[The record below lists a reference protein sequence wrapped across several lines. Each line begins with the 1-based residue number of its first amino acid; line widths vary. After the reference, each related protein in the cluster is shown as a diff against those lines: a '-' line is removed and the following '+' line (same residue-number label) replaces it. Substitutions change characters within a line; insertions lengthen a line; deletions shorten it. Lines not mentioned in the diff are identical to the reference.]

1 MTFLLMTFY
10 TYLLKVFGLKE
21 LLKVAGIQTNPKI
34 LEKEENLKKC
44 LELMH
49 AASKNGSQLLVFP
62 ECSITGYCFSSL
74 DEGLDVAEPI
84 PGPSTNEIGSLC
96 KDLGIYT
103 IIGLLE
109 IDRDKCYN
117 ALAFFGPEGIIGKYR
132 KIHLP
137 YLGIDRYATPGD
149 KPLKVYTT
157 EIGKIGLNICFDV
170 RLPESARVMAL
181 MGAEII
187 VLPTNWPRGAEAIPK
202 YVINARAYENRVNYV
217 AVNRVGVERGF
228 RFIGRS
234 KIADYTGQTLAKASA
249 VNEEIIYASLNLKG
263 AQEKHV
269 IIIPGKFELPLF
281 ETRRPE
287 FYGLISQKNRN

>member
-1 MTFLLMTFY
+1 MQLNPFQ
-10 TYLLKVFGLKE
+10 GQ
-21 LLKVAGIQTNPKI
+21 AQTRLVPCAKI
-34 LEKEENLKKC
+34 LEYI
-44 LELMH
+44 
-49 AASKNGSQLLVFP
+49 QFV
-62 ECSITGYCFSSL
+62 
-74 DEGLDVAEPI
+74 
-84 PGPSTNEIGSLC
+84 
-96 KDLGIYT
+96 
-103 IIGLLE
+103 GLLE

-181 MGAEII
+181 MGAEVI
-187 VLPTNWPRGAEAIPK
+187 VLPTNWPSGAEAIPK
-202 YVINARAYENRVNYV
+202 YIINARAYENRVNYV

-234 KIADYTGQTLAKASA
+234 KIVDYAGQTLAEASA
-249 VNEEIIYASLNLKG
+249 VNEEIIYAQLDLKG

-269 IIIPGKFELPLF
+269 TIIPGKFELPLF
-281 ETRRPE
+281 EARRPE
-287 FYGLISQKNRN
+287 FYGLISQKNRNL